1 MLTFKVA
8 HAVALDLAAVNIQRG
23 RDHGLPSY
31 ADYREWCGFGQT
43 HSWHD
48 LSDHIKVSGAIIRD
62 WLKGGPLVARMLQA
76 TPGRCGKQQQE
87 QNSPN
92 LGSAF

>member
-31 ADYREWCGFGQT
+31 ADFREWCGFGQT

-48 LSDHIKVSGAIIRD
+48 LSDHIKVSTMAVVQSNTTELGNR
-62 WLKGGPLVARMLQA
+62 GGPRLRESCL
-76 TPGRCGKQQQE
+76 R
-87 QNSPN
+87 SPSI
-92 LGSAF
+92 L

>member
-1 MLTFKVA
+1 MNRLQVA

-43 HSWHD
+43 NSWHD
-48 LSDHIKVSGAIIRD
+48 LSDHIKVAMTVVQSDISELGNR
-62 WLKGGPLVARMLQA
+62 V
-76 TPGRCGKQQQE
+76 
-87 QNSPN
+87 SPR
-92 LGSAF
+92 LRESRHWSPSI

>member
-1 MLTFKVA
+1 M
-8 HAVALDLAAVNIQRG
+8 ALDLAAVNIQRG

-48 LSDHIKVSGAIIRD
+48 LSDHIQVSTMAVVQTSDITEQGNRFSPR
-62 WLKGGPLVARMLQA
+62 LREFRLQ
-76 TPGRCGKQQQE
+76 
-87 QNSPN
+87 S
-92 LGSAF
+92 LSI